1 MTTQPD
7 SQPET
12 QQLQAQPSGDTETVE
27 KGGYASEILAYR
39 VVDDLAETIANRV
52 SQKLETGSCLLLVSD
67 LEQALGGMPLAEVR
81 GQFSLIEKAFDDRE
95 KDNKRLLKE
104 PPAVD
109 EEEAAGAAGIVGEVV
124 GTLPDLLNLFRS
136 DYTITERDFDVKD
149 PALLSSIAGRLAAKE
164 SKKFKVYIPGFYSSG
179 DSKILDDLANLSQQV
194 ARLKT
199 QRESLASRLPKPE
212 EKEDP
217 KKLEE
222 EQKPLAEIAAKPEEK
237 EDPKK
242 LEEQNR
248 LAEIAAAVRATD
260 GLLLSFEGFRTFL
273 TTPPQGQTQT
283 KLEKALIRERIET
296 LKITHLLWL
305 GNLSS
310 GGETIVRK
318 GLFVF
323 DSIGFMGGAAI
334 SFVLADKDGL
344 ILDGNTYAQHG
355 ITGGKLKDYIDGD
368 MSVHYSLALMPHQST
383 DETKSSE
390 HGHEG
395 SPDGS

>member
-1 MTTQPD
+1 
-7 SQPET
+7 
-12 QQLQAQPSGDTETVE
+12 
-27 KGGYASEILAYR
+27 
-39 VVDDLAETIANRV
+39 
-52 SQKLETGSCLLLVSD
+52 
-67 LEQALGGMPLAEVR
+67 MPLAEVR
-81 GQFSLIEKAFDDRE
+81 GQISLIKYAFNDRE
-95 KDNKRLLKE
+95 GKNDGVLKK
-104 PPAVD
+104 PPAVA
-109 EEEAAGAAGIVGEVV
+109 EAEAAGAGGIVGEVL

-149 PALLSSIAGRLAAKE
+149 SALLSSIAGSLAAKE
-164 SKKFKVYIPGFYSSG
+164 RKKFKVFITGFYSSG
-179 DSKILDDLANLSQQV
+179 DSKILDDLAKLSQQV

-199 QRESLASRLPKPE
+199 QRESLALLLPKPG
-212 EKEDP
+212 
-217 KKLEE
+217 
-222 EQKPLAEIAAKPEEK
+222 EK

-242 LEEQNR
+242 LEEQER

-260 GLLLSFEGFRTFL
+260 GLLLFFEGFRTFL

-318 GLFVF
+318 GLFVP
-323 DSIGFMGGAAI
+323 DSIGFMGGAAV
-334 SFVLADKDGL
+334 SFVLAGKDGL
-344 ILDGNTYAQHG
+344 ILDGNTYAQQG
-355 ITGGKLKDYIDGD
+355 ITGGKLKDYIEGD
-368 MSVHYSLALMPHQST
+368 MPVHYSLALLPPQST

-390 HGHEG
+390 RGHEG

>member
-1 MTTQPD
+1 MTTQLD
-7 SQPET
+7 SQPEA
-12 QQLQAQPSGDTETVE
+12 QQPQAQPSEETETVE

-52 SQKLETGSCLLLVSD
+52 SQKLNTGSRLLLISD

-81 GQFSLIEKAFDDRE
+81 GQISLVRGAFRDRE
-95 KDNKRLLKE
+95 KDNGRLLKKPPA
-104 PPAVD
+104 PPAVA
-109 EEEAAGAAGIVGEVV
+109 EAEAAGAADIVGDLL

-149 PALLSSIAGRLAAKE
+149 PALISSIAGRLAAKE
-164 SKKFKVYIPGFYSSG
+164 DKKFKVYIPGFYSSG
-179 DSKILDDLANLSQQV
+179 ASKILVDLAKLSQQV
-194 ARLKT
+194 ARLRT
-199 QRESLASRLPKPE
+199 QKESLASLLPKSG

-222 EQKPLAEIAAKPEEK
+222 EQKPLAEIAAKSGEQ
-237 EDPKK
+237 EDPEK
-242 LEEQNR
+242 LEEEKR
-248 LAEIAAAVRATD
+248 LAEIAAAVLATD
-260 GLLLSFEGFRTFL
+260 GLLRSFEDFRTSL

-296 LKITHLLWL
+296 LNITHLLWL

-310 GGETIVRK
+310 GGETIVRR
-318 GLFVF
+318 GPFVYN
-323 DSIGFMGGAAI
+323 SIGFMGGAAV

-355 ITGGKLKDYIDGD
+355 ITGGRLKDYIDGD
-368 MSVHYSLALMPHQST
+368 AKSVRYSLALLPNQSNDDT
-383 DETKSSE
+383 SQANTNTKT
-390 HGHEG
+390 
-395 SPDGS
+395 P